1 MPESTPESTSPI
13 DVPLTPEEREAIRNA
28 FADLCASRE
37 ELTRME
43 NLAFGPEIG
52 RVFTDSL
59 DRSQD
64 RSVDRSQDRSADRS
78 VDRVFSD
85 SLDRSHDRSADRE
98 WGGSTRFPLD
108 RWKRVTDL
116 LERAL
121 QMLLRVALASMLVG
135 SSFFLWRFVPHLIS
149 TQAASV
155 TTPQPQPKG
164 EQG

>member
-13 DVPLTPEEREAIRNA
+13 DAPLTPEEREAIRNA

-52 RVFTDSL
+52 LSFTDSL

-64 RSVDRSQDRSADRS
+64 RSADRSCDRS
-78 VDRVFSD
+78 VDREG
-85 SLDRSHDRSADRE
+85 AE
-98 WGGSTRFPLD
+98 STRLPPD
-108 RWKRVTDL
+108 RWKRVTNL

-121 QMLLRVALASMLVG
+121 QMLPLVWFASILVG
-135 SSFFLWRFVPHLIS
+135 SSFFLWRVVPHLIS
-149 TQAASV
+149 TRAASV

>member
-13 DVPLTPEEREAIRNA
+13 DAPLTPEEREAIRNA

-43 NLAFGPEIG
+43 NFAFGPEIG
-52 RVFTDSL
+52 LSFTDSL

-64 RSVDRSQDRSADRS
+64 RSCDRS
-78 VDRVFSD
+78 VDREG
-85 SLDRSHDRSADRE
+85 AE
-98 WGGSTRFPLD
+98 STRFPLD
-108 RWKRVTDL
+108 RWKRVTNL

-121 QMLLRVALASMLVG
+121 QMVPRVALASMLVG
-135 SSFFLWRFVPHLIS
+135 SSFFLWRVVPHLIS
-149 TQAASV
+149 KRAAAV

>member
-13 DVPLTPEEREAIRNA
+13 DAPLTPEEREAIRNA

-43 NLAFGPEIG
+43 EATIAVWKAF
-52 RVFTDSL
+52 DSL
-59 DRSQD
+59 DRSAD
-64 RSVDRSQDRSADRS
+64 WSVDREGA
-78 VDRVFSD
+78 
-85 SLDRSHDRSADRE
+85 E
-98 WGGSTRFPLD
+98 STRLPPD
-108 RWKRVTDL
+108 RWKRVTNL

-121 QMLLRVALASMLVG
+121 QMLPRVALASMLVG
-135 SSFFLWRFVPHLIS
+135 SSFFLWRVVPHLIS
-149 TQAASV
+149 TRAASV

>member
-37 ELTRME
+37 ELTRIE
-43 NLAFGPEIG
+43 EATIAVWKAF
-52 RVFTDSL
+52 DSL
-59 DRSQD
+59 DRSAD
-64 RSVDRSQDRSADRS
+64 WSVDREGA
-78 VDRVFSD
+78 
-85 SLDRSHDRSADRE
+85 E
-98 WGGSTRFPLD
+98 STRLPPD

-121 QMLLRVALASMLVG
+121 QMLPLVWFASILVG
-135 SSFFLWRFVPHLIS
+135 SSFFLWRVVPHLIS
-149 TQAASV
+149 TRAASV

>member
-13 DVPLTPEEREAIRNA
+13 DAPLTPEEREAIRNA

-52 RVFTDSL
+52 LSFTDSL
-59 DRSQD
+59 DRSC
-64 RSVDRSQDRSADRS
+64 DRSADRS
-78 VDRVFSD
+78 V
-85 SLDRSHDRSADRE
+85 DRE

-135 SSFFLWRFVPHLIS
+135 SSFFLWRVVPHLIS
-149 TQAASV
+149 TRTASV

>member
-43 NLAFGPEIG
+43 NFAFGPEIG
-52 RVFTDSL
+52 LSFTDSL

-64 RSVDRSQDRSADRS
+64 RSCDRS
-78 VDRVFSD
+78 VDREG
-85 SLDRSHDRSADRE
+85 AE
-98 WGGSTRFPLD
+98 STRFPLD

>member
-13 DVPLTPEEREAIRNA
+13 DAPLTPEEREAIRNA

-43 NLAFGPEIG
+43 EATIAVWKAF
-52 RVFTDSL
+52 DSL
-59 DRSQD
+59 DRSAD
-64 RSVDRSQDRSADRS
+64 WSVDREGA
-78 VDRVFSD
+78 
-85 SLDRSHDRSADRE
+85 E
-98 WGGSTRFPLD
+98 STRLPPD
-108 RWKRVTDL
+108 RWKRVTNL

-121 QMLLRVALASMLVG
+121 QMLPRVALASMLVG
-135 SSFFLWRFVPHLIS
+135 SSFFLWRVVPHLIS
-149 TQAASV
+149 KRAAAV

>member
-13 DVPLTPEEREAIRNA
+13 DAPLTLEEREAIRNA

-43 NLAFGPEIG
+43 NFAFGPEIG
-52 RVFTDSL
+52 LSFTDSL
-59 DRSQD
+59 DRSC
-64 RSVDRSQDRSADRS
+64 DRSADRS
-78 VDRVFSD
+78 V
-85 SLDRSHDRSADRE
+85 DRE

-135 SSFFLWRFVPHLIS
+135 SSFFLWRVVPHLIS
-149 TQAASV
+149 TRTASV

>member
-13 DVPLTPEEREAIRNA
+13 DAPLTPEEREAIRNA

-43 NLAFGPEIG
+43 NFAFGPEIG
-52 RVFTDSL
+52 FSFTDSL
-59 DRSQD
+59 DRSC
-64 RSVDRSQDRSADRS
+64 DRSADRS
-78 VDRVFSD
+78 V
-85 SLDRSHDRSADRE
+85 DRE

-135 SSFFLWRFVPHLIS
+135 SSFFLWRVVPHLIS
-149 TQAASV
+149 TRTASV

>member
-13 DVPLTPEEREAIRNA
+13 DAPLTPEEREAIRNA

-52 RVFTDSL
+52 LSFTDSL

-64 RSVDRSQDRSADRS
+64 RSADRSCDRS
-78 VDRVFSD
+78 VDREG
-85 SLDRSHDRSADRE
+85 AE
-98 WGGSTRFPLD
+98 STRFPLD

-135 SSFFLWRFVPHLIS
+135 SSFFLWRVVPHLIS
-149 TQAASV
+149 TRTASV

>member
-13 DVPLTPEEREAIRNA
+13 DAPLTPEEREAIRNA

-43 NLAFGPEIG
+43 EATIAVGKAF
-52 RVFTDSL
+52 DSL
-59 DRSQD
+59 
-64 RSVDRSQDRSADRS
+64 DRSADRS
-78 VDRVFSD
+78 VDREG
-85 SLDRSHDRSADRE
+85 AE
-98 WGGSTRFPLD
+98 STRLPPD

-121 QMLLRVALASMLVG
+121 QMLPLVWFASILVG
-135 SSFFLWRFVPHLIS
+135 SSFFLWRVVPHLIS
-149 TQAASV
+149 TRAASV

>member
-13 DVPLTPEEREAIRNA
+13 DAPLTLEEREAIRNA

-43 NLAFGPEIG
+43 NFAFGPEIG
-52 RVFTDSL
+52 LSFTDSL

-64 RSVDRSQDRSADRS
+64 RSCDRS
-78 VDRVFSD
+78 VDREG
-85 SLDRSHDRSADRE
+85 AE
-98 WGGSTRFPLD
+98 STRFPLD

>member
-13 DVPLTPEEREAIRNA
+13 DAPLTPEEREAIRNA

-52 RVFTDSL
+52 LSFTDSL

-64 RSVDRSQDRSADRS
+64 RSVDREGA
-78 VDRVFSD
+78 
-85 SLDRSHDRSADRE
+85 E
-98 WGGSTRFPLD
+98 STRLPPD
-108 RWKRVTDL
+108 RWKRVTNL

-121 QMLLRVALASMLVG
+121 QMLPRVALASMLVG
-135 SSFFLWRFVPHLIS
+135 SSFFLWRVVPHLIS
-149 TQAASV
+149 TRTASV

>member
-13 DVPLTPEEREAIRNA
+13 DAPLTLEEREAIRNA

-37 ELTRME
+37 ELTRIE
-43 NLAFGPEIG
+43 EATIAVWKAF
-52 RVFTDSL
+52 DSL
-59 DRSQD
+59 DRSAD
-64 RSVDRSQDRSADRS
+64 WSVDREGA
-78 VDRVFSD
+78 
-85 SLDRSHDRSADRE
+85 E
-98 WGGSTRFPLD
+98 STRLPPD

>member
-13 DVPLTPEEREAIRNA
+13 DAPLTPEEREAIRNA

-37 ELTRME
+37 ELTRIE
-43 NLAFGPEIG
+43 EATIAVWKAF
-52 RVFTDSL
+52 DSL
-59 DRSQD
+59 DRSAD
-64 RSVDRSQDRSADRS
+64 WSVDREGA
-78 VDRVFSD
+78 
-85 SLDRSHDRSADRE
+85 E
-98 WGGSTRFPLD
+98 STRLPPD

-121 QMLLRVALASMLVG
+121 QMLPLVWFASILVG
-135 SSFFLWRFVPHLIS
+135 SSFFLWRVVPHLIS
-149 TQAASV
+149 TRAASV

>member
-13 DVPLTPEEREAIRNA
+13 DAPLTLEEREAIRNA

-52 RVFTDSL
+52 LSFTDSL

-64 RSVDRSQDRSADRS
+64 RSADRSCDRS
-78 VDRVFSD
+78 VDREG
-85 SLDRSHDRSADRE
+85 AE
-98 WGGSTRFPLD
+98 STRFPLD

-135 SSFFLWRFVPHLIS
+135 SSFFLWRVVPHLIS
-149 TQAASV
+149 TRTASV

>member
-13 DVPLTPEEREAIRNA
+13 DAPLTPEEREAIRNA

-43 NLAFGPEIG
+43 EATIAVWKAF
-52 RVFTDSL
+52 DSL
-59 DRSQD
+59 DRSAD
-64 RSVDRSQDRSADRS
+64 WSVDREGA
-78 VDRVFSD
+78 
-85 SLDRSHDRSADRE
+85 E
-98 WGGSTRFPLD
+98 STRLPPD
-108 RWKRVTDL
+108 RWKRVTNL

-121 QMLLRVALASMLVG
+121 QMVPRVALASMLVG

>member
-13 DVPLTPEEREAIRNA
+13 DAPLTPEEREAIRNA

-52 RVFTDSL
+52 LSFTDSL

-64 RSVDRSQDRSADRS
+64 RSADRSCDRS
-78 VDRVFSD
+78 VDREG
-85 SLDRSHDRSADRE
+85 AE
-98 WGGSTRFPLD
+98 STRFPLD

-135 SSFFLWRFVPHLIS
+135 SSFFLWRVVPHLIS
-149 TQAASV
+149 TRTASV
-155 TTPQPQPKG
+155 TTPQPHPTG

>member
-13 DVPLTPEEREAIRNA
+13 DAPLTPEEREAIRNA

-43 NLAFGPEIG
+43 NFAFGPEIG
-52 RVFTDSL
+52 LSFTDSL

-64 RSVDRSQDRSADRS
+64 RSADRSCDRS
-78 VDRVFSD
+78 VDREG
-85 SLDRSHDRSADRE
+85 AE
-98 WGGSTRFPLD
+98 STRFPLD

>member
-13 DVPLTPEEREAIRNA
+13 DAPLTPEEREAIRNA

-78 VDRVFSD
+78 V
-85 SLDRSHDRSADRE
+85 DRE

>member
-13 DVPLTPEEREAIRNA
+13 DAPLTPEEREAIRNA

-37 ELTRME
+37 ELTRIE
-43 NLAFGPEIG
+43 EATIAVWKAF
-52 RVFTDSL
+52 DSL
-59 DRSQD
+59 DRSAD
-64 RSVDRSQDRSADRS
+64 WSVDRE
-78 VDRVFSD
+78 VSD

>member
-13 DVPLTPEEREAIRNA
+13 DAPLTPEEREAIRNA

-52 RVFTDSL
+52 LSFT
-59 DRSQD
+59 
-64 RSVDRSQDRSADRS
+64 
-78 VDRVFSD
+78 D

>member
-13 DVPLTPEEREAIRNA
+13 DAPLTLEEREAIRNA

-43 NLAFGPEIG
+43 NFAFGPEIG
-52 RVFTDSL
+52 FSFTDSL

-64 RSVDRSQDRSADRS
+64 RSADRSCDRS
-78 VDRVFSD
+78 VDREG
-85 SLDRSHDRSADRE
+85 AE
-98 WGGSTRFPLD
+98 STRFPLD

-135 SSFFLWRFVPHLIS
+135 SSFFLWRVVPHLIS
-149 TQAASV
+149 TRTASV

>member
-13 DVPLTPEEREAIRNA
+13 DAPLTPEEREAIRNA

-64 RSVDRSQDRSADRS
+64 RSADRS
-78 VDRVFSD
+78 VD
-85 SLDRSHDRSADRE
+85 LE

-135 SSFFLWRFVPHLIS
+135 SSFFLWRVVPHLIS
-149 TQAASV
+149 KRTASV

>member
-13 DVPLTPEEREAIRNA
+13 DAPLTPEEREAIRNA

-37 ELTRME
+37 ELTRIE
-43 NLAFGPEIG
+43 EATIAVWKAF
-52 RVFTDSL
+52 DSL
-59 DRSQD
+59 DRSAD
-64 RSVDRSQDRSADRS
+64 WSVDREGA
-78 VDRVFSD
+78 
-85 SLDRSHDRSADRE
+85 E
-98 WGGSTRFPLD
+98 STRLPPD
-108 RWKRVTDL
+108 RWKRVTNL

-121 QMLLRVALASMLVG
+121 QMVPRVALASMLVG

>member
-13 DVPLTPEEREAIRNA
+13 DAPLTLEEREAIRNA

-43 NLAFGPEIG
+43 NFAFGPEIG
-52 RVFTDSL
+52 LSFTDSL

-64 RSVDRSQDRSADRS
+64 RSADRSCDRS
-78 VDRVFSD
+78 VDREG
-85 SLDRSHDRSADRE
+85 AE
-98 WGGSTRFPLD
+98 STRFPLD

>member
-13 DVPLTPEEREAIRNA
+13 DAPLTLEEREAIRNA

-43 NLAFGPEIG
+43 NFAFGPEIG
-52 RVFTDSL
+52 FSFTDSL
-59 DRSQD
+59 DRSC
-64 RSVDRSQDRSADRS
+64 DRSADRS
-78 VDRVFSD
+78 V
-85 SLDRSHDRSADRE
+85 DRE

-135 SSFFLWRFVPHLIS
+135 SSFFLWRVVPHLIS
-149 TQAASV
+149 TRTASV

>member
-13 DVPLTPEEREAIRNA
+13 DAPLTPEEREAIRNA

-43 NLAFGPEIG
+43 EAAIAVWKAF
-52 RVFTDSL
+52 DSL
-59 DRSQD
+59 DRSAD
-64 RSVDRSQDRSADRS
+64 WSVDREGA
-78 VDRVFSD
+78 
-85 SLDRSHDRSADRE
+85 E
-98 WGGSTRFPLD
+98 STRLPPD
-108 RWKRVTDL
+108 RWKRVTNL

-121 QMLLRVALASMLVG
+121 QMVPRVALASMLVG
-135 SSFFLWRFVPHLIS
+135 SSFFLWRVVPHLIS
-149 TQAASV
+149 TRAVSV

>member
-13 DVPLTPEEREAIRNA
+13 DAPLTLEEREAIRNA
-28 FADLCASRE
+28 FADLCASRD

-43 NLAFGPEIG
+43 NFAFGPEIG
-52 RVFTDSL
+52 FSFTDSL
-59 DRSQD
+59 DRSC
-64 RSVDRSQDRSADRS
+64 DRSADRS
-78 VDRVFSD
+78 V
-85 SLDRSHDRSADRE
+85 DRE